1 MTLAVTL
8 AVVAPLHL
16 PLREKKKK
24 VASMAGWPLELPP
37 RGSHLSYKNI
47 AHALNTNVWDSTP
60 EGYVCINRILC
71 CTWLGS
77 TITSPN

>member
-1 MTLAVTL
+1 
-8 AVVAPLHL
+8 
-16 PLREKKKK
+16 
-24 VASMAGWPLELPP
+24 MAGWPLELPP

-60 EGYVCINRILC
+60 EGYVRINRILC